1 MSKSLDERL
10 TEYFQ
15 PEKIKDAFLTYE
27 EQKKDFFQEQNEPK
41 IQMGADG
48 ISYKTFKNELDL
60 RCKFIS
66 KRLIKG
72 TYQFYPFREVDI
84 PKPSDG
90 KSKRTLSISTIRD
103 ALVQKLL
110 YDAIYDEVEKDFK
123 ATRTLDKVSCAY
135 RKGKSAPYAATQI
148 HHYIKQG
155 FKFALDADIV
165 KFFDTIPHKRLIS
178 LVENKFGKDTL
189 ATKLLRC
196 FIKTGGVPYT
206 DKRRKYRDQSI
217 FYYYKPNRQNI
228 YRNQGIPQ
236 GGVLSGMLANLYLHE
251 FDCWILKDLSK
262 KYSLRYVRYADDF
275 VILLKQKKLIDLVRI
290 EVAEKLKEIEL
301 ELHTSENKTKC
312 VDIDKDSLEF
322 VGFQFTLAHIR
333 VKEANINRFET
344 RIKEKIKKE
353 LNYKTGE
360 KPERRFNFF
369 IKNVINRKVIGRGET
384 TCSECGGVIGERVKS
399 WMGFF
404 LIVTDIQQLRELD
417 KCIRREISKHF
428 YKNYQ
433 LRLKKSSFKQAELI
447 TLEKEYY
454 RLHKRKFCRCNEPSC
469 SLTLTSDDEVTG
481 QSQNHS
487 VFLKQL
493 VSSMKINLWYYLF
506 TVLFLLLLKIIYRNI
521 HLLVLIVNTQ

>member
-15 PEKIKDAFLTYE
+15 PETIKAAFLSYE

-66 KRLIKG
+66 KRLLKG

-84 PKPSDG
+84 PKPPDG
-90 KSKRTLSISTIRD
+90 KRTLSISTIRD

-110 YDAIYDEVEKDFK
+110 YEAIYNEVEKDFK
-123 ATRTLDKVSCAY
+123 ATPTLDKVSCAY
-135 RKGKSAPYAATQI
+135 RKGKSAPYAAIQI
-148 HHYIKQG
+148 HRYIKQG

-165 KFFDTIPHKRLIS
+165 KFFDNIPHQRLIS

-189 ATKLLRC
+189 ATNLLRC

-206 DKRRKYRDQSI
+206 NERGKYRYQPI
-217 FYYYKPNRQNI
+217 FHHYKPNRKNI
-228 YRNQGIPQ
+228 SRNQGIPQ

-275 VILLKQKKLIDLVRI
+275 VILLKQKELINLVRT
-290 EVAEKLKEIEL
+290 EVAEKLQEIKL
-301 ELHTSENKTKC
+301 ELHTSEKKTKC

-333 VKEANINRFET
+333 VKEANIDRFQT

-369 IKNVINRKVIGRGET
+369 IKNVINRKVLGRGET
-384 TCSECGGVIGERVKS
+384 ICSECGGVIGERVKS

-417 KCIRREISKHF
+417 KWIRKEVSKHF

-433 LRLKKSSFKQAELI
+433 LRLKKSSFKQAELV

-454 RLHKRKFCRCNEPSC
+454 RLHKRKICRCNESSC
-469 SLTLTSDDEVTG
+469 SLTLTSDDEVTE

-487 VFLKQL
+487 IFLKQL
-493 VSSMKINLWYYLF
+493 VSSLVTIEKTTPCHYLL
-506 TVLFLLLLKIIYRNI
+506 TVLKKIFMPFL
-521 HLLVLIVNTQ
+521 